1 MFVGISGLFAA
12 DLNDTDN
19 REGSNAAPPPVF
31 TEISGTYKKDHT
43 VTTELNTVS
52 KKKTLR
58 VKKGVTFI
66 ITDAVV
72 DGSIVVDKGGSLIAA
87 KDGAGYLAFKKGATA
102 KGIDLYYK
110 VRVSDD
116 EVFTRKIPM
125 TLDAVWKSKNQ
136 ELIDIVGNMEFCYS
150 SELKGWVTINEVRF
164 LNPFNEEFIEQKR
177 VKAPQPLVPQEP
189 ESAPPAPGSSELSG
203 TYSKDYTVKTE
214 FNTVAKGKTLHVTNG
229 ATFIMTDAI
238 VSGNII
244 VDKGSSL
251 IAAKDGAGYMVIKQG
266 THVEG
271 IDLYY
276 KVRVSDNLVFT
287 RKIPMTLDEVWK
299 SGKKELIDWVGNI
312 EFCYSTALKGWVS
325 INEIR
330 FMNPFN
336 ENLYEDYDMVFTKS
350 ASRELDPEC
359 RSLIVKNKSK
369 LVVQPI
375 KDKGR
380 RSIKINESIIIEKGS
395 SMLGTGPDGA
405 KLELKKGVKVQGLP
419 LYIIYDNK
427 PVLTESILPDLWE
440 LQCFNDRGSLMIYYD
455 PALKGWVFED
465 RIYSNDISSELR
477 QKIER

>member
-12 DLNDTDN
+12 DD
-19 REGSNAAPPPVF
+19 AAPPPVF

-58 VKKGVTFI
+58 VKKGVTFV

-136 ELIDIVGNMEFCYS
+136 ELIDIVGSMEFCYS

-164 LNPFNEEFIEQKR
+164 LNPFNEEFIEQRR
-177 VKAPQPLVPQEP
+177 VNNPQPVVSQPLVPQET

-214 FNTVAKGKTLHVTNG
+214 FNTVAKGKTLRVTNG

-251 IAAKDGAGYMVIKQG
+251 IAAKDGAGYMVLKQG

-276 KVRVSDNLVFT
+276 KVRVSDDLVFT

-336 ENLYEDYDMVFTKS
+336 ENLFEDYDMVFTKS
-350 ASRELDPEC
+350 ASLEIDTVS
-359 RSLIVKNKSK
+359 RSLIVK
-369 LVVQPI
+369 
-375 KDKGR
+375 
-380 RSIKINESIIIEKGS
+380 
-395 SMLGTGPDGA
+395 
-405 KLELKKGVKVQGLP
+405 
-419 LYIIYDNK
+419 
-427 PVLTESILPDLWE
+427 
-440 LQCFNDRGSLMIYYD
+440 
-455 PALKGWVFED
+455 
-465 RIYSNDISSELR
+465 
-477 QKIER
+477 

>member
-12 DLNDTDN
+12 DD
-19 REGSNAAPPPVF
+19 AAPPPVF

-87 KDGAGYLAFKKGATA
+87 KDGAGYLTFKKGASA

-110 VRVSDD
+110 IRVSDD

-136 ELIDIVGNMEFCYS
+136 ELIDIVGSMEFCYS
-150 SELKGWVTINEVRF
+150 SELNGWVTINEVRF
-164 LNPFNEEFIEQKR
+164 LNPFNEDFIEQRR
-177 VKAPQPLVPQEP
+177 VNNPQPVVPQET
-189 ESAPPAPGSSELSG
+189 ESAPAAPAAPGSSELSG

-229 ATFIMTDAI
+229 ATFVMTDAI
-238 VSGNII
+238 VHGNIV

-251 IAAKDGAGYMVIKQG
+251 IAAKDGAGYLVFKQG

-276 KVRVSDNLVFT
+276 KVRVSDSLVFT

-299 SGKKELIDWVGNI
+299 SGNKELIEWVGNI
-312 EFCYSTALKGWVS
+312 EYCYSSALKGWVS
-325 INEIR
+325 TNEIR

-359 RSLIVKNKSK
+359 RSLIVKNNSK

-380 RSIKINESIIIEKGS
+380 RSVKINESIIIEKGS

-419 LYIIYDNK
+419 LYVIYDDK

-440 LQCFNDRGSLMIYYD
+440 LPCFNDRASLMIYYD

-465 RIYSNDISSELR
+465 RIYYNDISSELK
-477 QKIER
+477 QKIGK